1 MTKQWIAAG
10 LAAAANLT
18 IGCATQQQ
26 MLSTTAPLAQQV
38 ALKRGQFD
46 LNCPAATATLLSS
59 DFIQP
64 AIQGPWVEGL
74 QRKEYTVGVEGCGQ
88 RTTYVVMCQQGSDT
102 CFAAHPEGRFG
113 GQ

>member
-1 MTKQWIAAG
+1 MVKQWIAAG
-10 LAAAANLT
+10 LVAVAT
-18 IGCATQQQ
+18 ITTGCATQQQ
-26 MLSTTAPLAQQV
+26 MLATRAPQAQQV

-46 LNCPAATATLLSS
+46 MNCPTATATLLSS

-74 QRKEYTVGVEGCGQ
+74 QRMEYTVGIEGCGQ
-88 RTTYVVMCQQGSDT
+88 RETYVVMCQQGTDS
-102 CFAAHPEGRFG
+102 CFAAHPQGRFG